1 MTPRRIAQLAITAVL
16 LLGCAFVLSP
26 FFAAI
31 LFAGTVCITTWPLYQ
46 SLLRRLRG
54 REGVAAITMTL
65 LLTAVLLVPM
75 IGLTASLTD
84 SAVDLVEYIRTLIEQ
99 SDGRPPAW
107 LKDIPLVGPDID
119 AYIRKLTH
127 SQVEMRKLAL
137 QAVEPARKF
146 ALGLGGVVGQG
157 LLQISLVLFI
167 VFFLY
172 RDGARIEAQLETGAA
187 RLGGELWGEL
197 LELAGNTVKA
207 VMIGIVG
214 TAAAQALVALVG
226 FLIAGVPGA
235 LLMAAGV
242 FFLSLVP
249 VGPPLIWGGAAF
261 WLYQQGES
269 GMAIFMVLWGVLAIS
284 SVDNFLKPFLISRTA
299 SLPILLIALG
309 AFGGVLAFGFIGI
322 FLGPTFLALGQALFT
337 SWTAS
342 RPVEAQGE
350 APSDAPEEAMEH
362 HQA

>member
-1 MTPRRIAQLAITAVL
+1 MAPRRTAQVAITAFL

-31 LFAGTVCITTWPLYQ
+31 LFAGTVCITSWPLYVW
-46 SLLRRLRG
+46 LHRRLRG
-54 REGVAAITMTL
+54 RDGLAAITMTL

-75 IGLTASLTD
+75 IGLAASLTD
-84 SAVDLVEYIRTLIEQ
+84 AVTGLADQVRALIEA
-99 SDGRPPAW
+99 SGGRPPAW
-107 LKDIPLVGPDID
+107 LKEIPFVGAEAD
-119 AYIRKLTH
+119 AYLRKLVR
-127 SQVEMRKLAL
+127 SQQEVQKLAL

-146 ALGLGGVVGQG
+146 ALGLGAVIGQG

-172 RDGARIEAQLETGAA
+172 RDGARISKLLETAA
-187 RLGGELWGEL
+187 ERLGGELGESL

-207 VMIGIVG
+207 VMVGIVG

-235 LLMAAGV
+235 LLMSAGI
-242 FFLSLVP
+242 FFLSMVP

-261 WLYQQGES
+261 WLYQQDQHGW
-269 GMAIFMVLWGVLAIS
+269 AIFMLLWGLLAIS
-284 SVDNFLKPFLISRTA
+284 SVDNFVKPLLISRTA

-309 AFGGVLAFGFIGI
+309 AFGGVLAFGFIGL
-322 FLGPTFLALGQALFT
+322 FLGPTFLALGQALFLA
-337 SWTAS
+337 WTAS
-342 RPVEAQGE
+342 K
-350 APSDAPEEAMEH
+350 APAIADIINKETPA
-362 HQA
+362 

>member
-1 MTPRRIAQLAITAVL
+1 MTPRRIAQLAITTVL

-46 SLLRRLRG
+46 ALLRRLGG
-54 REGVAAITMTL
+54 RDSLAALTMTL
-65 LLTAVLLVPM
+65 LLTALLLIPM
-75 IGLTASLTD
+75 IGLAASLTD
-84 SAVDLVEYIRTLIEQ
+84 SVMSLVDYLRGLIER
-99 SDGRPPAW
+99 SDGHPPAW
-107 LKDIPLVGPDID
+107 LKEIPVVGPDLD
-119 AYIRKLTH
+119 AYVRKLTQ
-127 SQVEMRKLAL
+127 SQTEMRNLAL
-137 QAVEPARKF
+137 QAVEPVRKF

-157 LLQISLVLFI
+157 LVQISLVLFI
-167 VFFLY
+167 AFFLY
-172 RDGARIEAQLETGAA
+172 RDGARIQTQLETGAD
-187 RLGGELWGEL
+187 RLGGELWRDL

-214 TAAAQALVALVG
+214 TAAAQSLVALVG
-226 FLIAGVPGA
+226 FLVAGVPGA

-261 WLYQQGES
+261 WLYQQGEN
-269 GMAIFMVLWGVLAIS
+269 GWAIFMVLWGVLAIS
-284 SVDNFLKPFLISRTA
+284 SVDNFLKPILISRSA

-322 FLGPTFLALGQALFT
+322 FLGPTFLALGQALF
-337 SWTAS
+337 SHWTAARLDES
-342 RPVEAQGE
+342 LLDREDVEPPEVRP
-350 APSDAPEEAMEH
+350 
-362 HQA
+362 